1 MRLTGPQMQ
10 LAKKVM
16 KSGKRGLTTHDMHT
30 ATLEAL
36 LKHKVVGYLANQ
48 RVVLIA
54 PTRRVLKGAT
64 IRTVLDLDDT
74 PRTPSFDMGVT
85 T

>member
-1 MRLTGPQMQ
+1 MKLSPAQNQ
-10 LAKKVM
+10 LAKKIL
-16 KSGKRGLTTHDMHT
+16 KSGKKGLPTDDMHDS
-30 ATLEAL
+30 TLASL
-36 LKHKVVGYLANQ
+36 VDQKVVGYLSNQ

-74 PRTPSFDMGVT
+74 PRTPSLDFGCT
-85 T
+85 G

>member
-1 MRLTGPQMQ
+1 MRLTPAQSQ
-10 LAKKVM
+10 LAKKIL

-36 LKHKVVGYLANQ
+36 LEHKVVAYTGD

-74 PRTPSFDMGVT
+74 PRTPSFDVGCT
-85 T
+85 G